1 MTAKSWVVAVVCA
14 FLLAGSVAAQCVS
27 TLVPVSQ
34 PVVFPNR
41 AAGPLAWTGSLFGM
55 AKQDA
60 DPSTNA
66 IWFGVYD
73 GSLNQVRADTLI
85 AAATFA
91 GPRLLLWNGTEFAVF
106 YQTPNFQLTFRRI
119 DVNGNPIGGP
129 IAVAPQHALA
139 PSEEFDAA
147 WDPTRKAYIVL
158 HSITTGFE
166 RGVWLTV
173 IAADGTQKSDEPITF
188 FIADPM
194 FPRVAVTA
202 TGTIGIVYSRTV
214 NGVNGAQQELAFAI
228 VVPGTPSSSIAT
240 VRAGGANPR
249 LATDG
254 KFFFVL
260 YTLPVSGGGNVL
272 RSVKYDTAGRVAT
285 ADALLLSGAP
295 DALPF
300 SLIANAP
307 LSEWALLYVMYPAGV
322 LNPSVAETRLRRIP
336 FAGGTTADLPFILDS
351 SKRSLAPQS
360 DLTWNGSAYIA
371 SVGRVLSLADGTE
384 SYLARHCPFLVSIS
398 ASTTLTIPNAPIAMT
413 ANPISGAPPY
423 SFTWSFGDISG
434 NERGPTVSHAYRDLG
449 TYTVTVTATDRDG
462 GMTSSTLTITIANL
476 RHRAARH
483 P

>member
-1 MTAKSWVVAVVCA
+1 MTAKSWVVAAVCGL
-14 FLLAGSVAAQCVS
+14 LLASPAAAQCVS

-41 AAGPLAWTGSLFGM
+41 AAGPIAWTGSLLGM

-60 DPSTNA
+60 APSTNA
-66 IWFGVYD
+66 IWSGVYD
-73 GSLNQVRADTLI
+73 ANLNQVRADHLVTS
-85 AAATFA
+85 ATFA
-91 GPRLLLWNGTEFAVF
+91 GPRLLLWNGTEFAAF
-106 YQTPNFQLTFRRI
+106 YQTPGFQITLQRI
-119 DVNGNPIGGP
+119 DINGNAIGGP

-139 PSEEFDAA
+139 PAEEFDAA
-147 WDPTRKAYIVL
+147 WDPTRKAYIIL
-158 HSITTGFE
+158 HTVTTGFE
-166 RGVWLTV
+166 AGLWLTV
-173 IAADGTQKSDEPITF
+173 IAADGTQKSDEAVTF
-188 FIADPM
+188 FVANPV

-202 TGTIGIVYSRTV
+202 AGTIGVVYSRSI
-214 NGVNGAQQELAFAI
+214 NGGQQELVFAI
-228 VVPGTPSSSIAT
+228 IAPGTPSTSIAT

-254 KFFFVL
+254 KFFFVI
-260 YTLPVSGGGNVL
+260 YTLPVSGGGNVF

-285 ADALLLSGAP
+285 ADALLFSGAP
-295 DALPF
+295 EALPF

-336 FAGGTTADLPFILDS
+336 FAAGTTTDLPFILDS

-360 DLTWNGSAYIA
+360 DLTWIGSAYIA

-398 ASTTLTIPNAPIAMT
+398 ASTTLTIPNAPITLT
-413 ANPISGAPPY
+413 ANPNSGAPPY

-434 NERGPTVSHAYRDLG
+434 IERGPTVSHAYRDLG